1 MKRWQKHNALLC
13 VLFGILGTS
22 APAFSA
28 PSQGWG
34 KVSMYGEIVDTACA
48 IETESR
54 DQTIDMGVIPL
65 SVLKQFGKAPPK
77 PFNIQLVDCR
87 WERYPSSK
95 GEWQTFEV
103 TFDGP
108 ANGDF
113 FTVSGEAKGVQLA
126 MRDDQGTPVIAGK
139 PLPKRDIVPGD
150 MTLNYEL
157 QLVTDNQRLQAG
169 SYQTLLRFKI
179 DYY

>member
-1 MKRWQKHNALLC
+1 MNGWRKHHAPLC
-13 VLFGILGTS
+13 VLLGIVGLCPS
-22 APAFSA
+22 AFSE

-54 DQTIDMGVIPL
+54 DQTIDMGVIPV

-77 PFNIQLVDCR
+77 PFHIQLVDCHVD
-87 WERYPSSK
+87 RYS
-95 GEWQTFEV
+95 GTQNEWKSFDV

-108 ANGDF
+108 ASGEF

-126 MRDDQGTPVIAGK
+126 MRDDQGIPIIAGK
-139 PLPKRDIVPGD
+139 PLPKKELIPGD

-157 QLVTDNQRLQAG
+157 QLVTNNQRLQAG